1 MRSVRTIA
9 KEAAMN
15 ADVSRRRVLATGA
28 FVAVLAAAGPV
39 RLAAQVNRREPDS
52 QNAVTPA
59 EIDRRLEQRTAELR
73 KVAPQGGDRYV
84 LFDLAYPRD
93 EAEYRAVGKSA
104 LVFLAALSRSSD
116 ELPLR
121 RVYTRVGRQEVEL
134 RRLGSR
140 RSELPPSSVAR
151 QVIGR
156 FREDAFWLAPVG
168 PLLRE
173 NALLCDFAKN
183 RTGFELN
190 RGPFEPPDFIRADR
204 AREKA
209 DKPQDAA
216 VKAFAERE
224 YAGFGLIE

>member
-1 MRSVRTIA
+1 MTLH
-9 KEAAMN
+9 
-15 ADVSRRRVLATGA
+15 VSRRRIVATGGFA
-28 FVAVLAAAGPV
+28 IVLAAARPV
-39 RLAAQVNRREPDS
+39 RLSAQANRREPDA
-52 QNAVTPA
+52 QDAVTPA
-59 EIDRRLEQRTAELR
+59 EIDRRLEQRTAEIRL
-73 KVAPQGGDRYV
+73 VAPQGGDRYV
-84 LFDLAYPRD
+84 LFDLAYPHD
-93 EAEYRAVGKSA
+93 EAEYRAVGKSG
-104 LVFLAALSRSSD
+104 LIFLAALSRESD

-121 RVYTRVGRQEVEL
+121 RVYTRVGKQEIEL
-134 RRLGSR
+134 RKLGSR

-183 RTGFELN
+183 RTGFVIN

-204 AREKA
+204 ARDKA
-209 DKPQDAA
+209 EKPQYAA

>member
-1 MRSVRTIA
+1 MTLQ
-9 KEAAMN
+9 
-15 ADVSRRRVLATGA
+15 VSRRRVLAAGGLGA
-28 FVAVLAAAGPV
+28 LLAAARPT
-39 RLAAQVNRREPDS
+39 RLAAQVNRREPVS
-52 QNAVTPA
+52 QDPVTPA
-59 EIDRRLEQRTAELR
+59 EIDRRLEERVAEIR
-73 KVAPQGGDRYV
+73 RIAPQGGDRYV

-104 LVFLAALSRSSD
+104 LVFVAALSRVSE

-121 RVYTRVGRQEVEL
+121 RVYTRVGRQEIEL

-140 RSELPPSSVAR
+140 RSELPPASVAR

-173 NALLCDFAKN
+173 HALLCDFARN
-183 RTGFELN
+183 RAGFVLN
-190 RGPFEPPDFIRADR
+190 RAPFEPPDFIRADR
-204 AREKA
+204 ARDKA
-209 DKPQDAA
+209 ERPQDAT

>member
-1 MRSVRTIA
+1 MIP
-9 KEAAMN
+9 KEAAMTLR
-15 ADVSRRRVLATGA
+15 VSRRRILATGGLA
-28 FVAVLAAAGPV
+28 AVLAAAHPAG
-39 RLAAQVNRREPDS
+39 LAAQVNRRGPDA
-52 QNAVTPA
+52 QDAVTPA
-59 EIDRRLEQRTAELR
+59 EIDRRLEERAGEIRQ
-73 KVAPQGGDRYV
+73 VAPQGGDRYV
-84 LFDLAYPRD
+84 LFDLAYPVD

-104 LVFLAALSRSSD
+104 LVFLAALSRDSD

-121 RVYTRVGRQEVEL
+121 RVFTRVGKQEVEL
-134 RRLGSR
+134 RRLGAR

-173 NALLCDFAKN
+173 NALLCDFARN
-183 RTGFELN
+183 RTGFVIN
-190 RGPFEPPDFIRADR
+190 RAPLEPPDFIRADR
-204 AREKA
+204 ARDKA
-209 DKPQDAA
+209 ERPQDAA